1 MAYEDFNAA
10 VVLDNGSCTMKIG
23 FSGEERPKA
32 VIPTVVGYRKH
43 RRVMVQTPD
52 KDKVLGAKAMEDRGL
67 YKLSYPIHHGVVTDK
82 ADWQSMTELWEIA
95 YREGL
100 QATPADHPV
109 LLTEAPLNP
118 YKNRNQTAEIF
129 FENFNVPA
137 LFFAPQPVLALYASG
152 RLTGCVLDSG
162 HGITQCVPICGGFAL
177 PHAIT
182 RMEVAGDDVT
192 RYFQYQL
199 RKNGITF
206 HTTAELET
214 IRMIKEKHCELKDK
228 SPKDDDAGP
237 PQQRSQYQYG
247 QKKQDEEEFD
257 AIRYEL
263 PDGKQLQIG
272 SARYKAPEVLFN
284 PALIGLEYRGVQYCV
299 LDSIAKA
306 DLDLRKDLYHHIL
319 LSGGTT
325 QIHNFGKRLLKEI
338 QANLPEK
345 TKIKIWAPQERTI
358 TTWIGGSLLSGLG
371 GFRPMWIKKSEF
383 EEHGNRILYSKAL
396 F

>member
-1 MAYEDFNAA
+1 
-10 VVLDNGSCTMKIG
+10 
-23 FSGEERPKA
+23 
-32 VIPTVVGYRKH
+32 
-43 RRVMVQTPD
+43 
-52 KDKVLGAKAMEDRGL
+52 
-67 YKLSYPIHHGVVTDK
+67 
-82 ADWQSMTELWEIA
+82 
-95 YREGL
+95 
-100 QATPADHPV
+100 
-109 LLTEAPLNP
+109 
-118 YKNRNQTAEIF
+118 
-129 FENFNVPA
+129 
-137 LFFAPQPVLALYASG
+137 
-152 RLTGCVLDSG
+152 
-162 HGITQCVPICGGFAL
+162 
-177 PHAIT
+177 
-182 RMEVAGDDVT
+182 MEVAGDDVT

-371 GFRPMWIKKSEF
+371 GFRPMWIKKANLKNMATASCIARLCFKTTRKNPIHLCKEMRKMRERRKKRRKRKKRKTVRCKVLCCWWIVQF
-383 EEHGNRILYSKAL
+383 VVCCGVVLCGVWPLYLACWLLSL
-396 F
+396 